1 MTLQQLRYLIK
12 VAECASL
19 GAAAGAL
26 HVSQP
31 SLSIAIRNLEKELG
45 RSLFE
50 RGPGGMTLTLDGL
63 EFLGYARQLLQ
74 QVDAITHKYK
84 GEDTEKKHF
93 SISTQHYTF
102 IVDAFILF
110 SRQFENSY
118 YAFNYRETTTSGIIE
133 DVRNGYSELGIL
145 FCSSYNQMI
154 MRNIFADN
162 DLIFNDILWQKPHI
176 LISHRHPLASKSVV
190 RPEDL
195 KDYPCVT
202 YDRGRGA
209 STFFAEEVL
218 CERPC
223 NQMITVTDRSTVAS
237 LLNAMQA
244 YNISTGI
251 LSSMMGDGIVSV
263 PLDTEEYIRVIY
275 IRRKAYQ
282 LTPLAEDFLNCVT
295 DVIKT
300 LA

>member
-19 GAAAGAL
+19 GAAAGEL

-45 RSLFE
+45 RSLFN
-50 RGPGGMTLTLDGL
+50 RSAGGMTLTLDGL

-74 QVDAITHKYK
+74 QVDAIAHKYK
-84 GEDTEKKHF
+84 DDDSEKKAL

-102 IVDAFILF
+102 IVDAFIQFCHKF
-110 SRQFENSY
+110 SDIY
-118 YAFNYRETTTSGIIE
+118 YSFNYRETTTSGIIE
-133 DVRNGYSELGIL
+133 DVRHGYSELGIL

-154 MRNIFADN
+154 MRNIFNDH
-162 DLIFNDILWQKPHI
+162 DLIFDDILWQKPHI
-176 LISHRHPLASKSVV
+176 LISRGHPLAAKTVV
-190 RPEDL
+190 QPEDL
-195 KDYPCVT
+195 KEYPCVT
-202 YDRGRGA
+202 YDRGRGT

-223 NQMITVTDRSTVAS
+223 TRMITVTDRSTMAS
-237 LLNAMQA
+237 LLNSINA
-244 YNISTGI
+244 YNISTGVF
-251 LSSMMGDGIVSV
+251 SSMMGNNILTI

-275 IRRKAYQ
+275 IRKKDHR
-282 LTPLAEDFLNCVT
+282 LSPLAEEFLACVHG
-295 DVIKT
+295 VIKS
-300 LA
+300 LS